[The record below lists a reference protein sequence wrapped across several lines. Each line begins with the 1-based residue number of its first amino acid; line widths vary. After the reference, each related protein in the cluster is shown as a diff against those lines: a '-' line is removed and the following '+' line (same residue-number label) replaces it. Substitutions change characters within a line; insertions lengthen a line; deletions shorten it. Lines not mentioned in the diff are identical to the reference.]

1 MILDSNLIILAAT
14 PAYPGLRRL
23 IGRVNPVVSAISL
36 IEVLGYHK
44 LAPNLKADFEQFFQG
59 ARIEPISDAIVAQAI
74 SLRQVRKM
82 SLGDAIIAATALE
95 FGHELWTHNTKDFT
109 HISGLIVIDPLAAGD
124 PP

>member
-23 IGRVNPVVSAISL
+23 IGGLNPVVSAISL

-44 LAPNLKADFEQFFQG
+44 LAPNLKVDFEQFFQG
-59 ARIEPISDAIVAQAI
+59 ARIEPITDAIVAGAI

-95 FGHELWTHNTKDFT
+95 FGHELYTHNPKDFSA
-109 HISGLIVIDPLAAGD
+109 IAGLVAIDPLASGD